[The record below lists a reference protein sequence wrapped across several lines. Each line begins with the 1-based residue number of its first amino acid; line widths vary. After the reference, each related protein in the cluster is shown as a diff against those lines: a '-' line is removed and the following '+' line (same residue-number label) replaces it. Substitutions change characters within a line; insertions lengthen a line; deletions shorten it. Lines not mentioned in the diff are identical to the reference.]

1 MKTRHMPYTG
11 NDDLSDIS
19 EYDEDKLTK
28 VIDEY
33 NQWYGKH
40 VNDSERQHKNQY
52 AAAYAIYE
60 IKDAI
65 NENMVDSLSILEETQ
80 VPVGEG
86 RSYFDV
92 SHLFSRIDCIR
103 EELMSQVVQEAL
115 LEMDPAL
122 LTDILN
128 KLEICTRHVI
138 QNTSI
143 RRLEA
148 KSQAHAASLL
158 GHGPAG
164 ALHATDAFLPP
175 AMGISTLLRQMKQ
188 F

>member
-1 MKTRHMPYTG
+1 MKTRHMAYAE
-11 NDDLSDIS
+11 NYDLSHIS

-33 NQWYGKH
+33 NQWYGIH
-40 VNDSERQHKNQY
+40 VKESDREHKNQT
-52 AAAYAIYE
+52 AWAYAIYE

-65 NENMVDSLSILEETQ
+65 NKNMVDSLCTLEETQ
-80 VPVGEG
+80 VPAGEG
-86 RSYFDV
+86 RRYFDV
-92 SHLFSRIDCIR
+92 SHLFLRIDNIR
-103 EELMSQVVQEAL
+103 EELISQVVHKTL
-115 LEMDPAL
+115 LEMDPVL

-158 GHGPAG
+158 GHGAG
-164 ALHATDAFLPP
+164 GELHATDALLPP
-175 AMGISTLLRQMKQ
+175 VLGISTLLRQMKQ

>member
-1 MKTRHMPYTG
+1 MKTRHMTYTG
-11 NDDLSDIS
+11 NHNLSDIS

-28 VIDEY
+28 VIEEY

-40 VNDSERQHKNQY
+40 VKESDREYKNQS
-52 AAAYAIYE
+52 AWAYAIYE
-60 IKDAI
+60 IKDTI
-65 NENMVDSLSILEETQ
+65 NKNMVDSLSTLEETQ
-80 VPVGEG
+80 VPDGEG
-86 RSYFDV
+86 QRYFDV
-92 SHLFSRIDCIR
+92 SHLFLRIDNIR
-103 EELMSQVVQEAL
+103 EELISQVVHQTL
-115 LEMDPAL
+115 LEMDTVL

-143 RRLEA
+143 RRLES

-158 GHGPAG
+158 GHGPGG
-164 ALHATDAFLPP
+164 ALHAKDALLPP
-175 AMGISTLLRQMKQ
+175 VLGISTLLRQMKQ